1 MKKAWHQQ
9 YNHRTAAT
17 RPPEAAQH
25 GAIIEALAR
34 ETGTEPA
41 KVQELYEREYA
52 DLEATATVRGF
63 LSVLASR
70 NVRAVL
76 RHRHHY

>member
-1 MKKAWHQQ
+1 M
-9 YNHRTAAT
+9 RTSDQAA
-17 RPPEAAQH
+17 PEAARH
-25 GAIIEALAR
+25 GTTIEALAR
-34 ETGTEPA
+34 ETGKEPA
-41 KVQELYEREYA
+41 KVQELYEREFA

-76 RHRHHY
+76 RQRYHY